1 MIRALSRPQMNGRN
15 FIYKHEDR
23 RNHEF
28 PPTSLEFSVGHKAT
42 VKPIEQAKDAL
53 HYPRQVLLK
62 HC

>member
-1 MIRALSRPQMNGRN
+1 MNGRN